1 MGSFGV
7 SLLHIY
13 SIGVTLLDI
22 GSFGV
27 PRLNIYSIG
36 VPLLDIGSF
45 GVPLLNIYSI
55 GVPLLD
61 ISSFGVP
68 KVTNIF
74 GFLEWQRKKR
84 LKNLRPNA
92 QITNI
97 QV

>member
-1 MGSFGV
+1 MTNNGQLRRSGSSDKIF
-7 SLLHIY
+7 LPFAI
-13 SIGVTLLDI
+13 
-22 GSFGV
+22 
-27 PRLNIYSIG
+27 
-36 VPLLDIGSF
+36 PLLDNGLF

-55 GVPLLD
+55 GAPLLD

-68 KVTNIF
+68 KVINIF

>member
-27 PRLNIYSIG
+27 PFLNIYSIG
-36 VPLLDIGSF
+36 VPLLG
-45 GVPLLNIYSI
+45 
-55 GVPLLD
+55 

-92 QITNI
+92 QLTNI